1 MSRSFGCIG
10 ALQKPDNNGK
20 ERKDTM
26 DKKGSVK
33 KNVLH
38 VGIAVILLLL
48 VMAAAVP
55 LGIFNGI
62 GGFWSMIPITLD
74 MVVRLL
80 FAIAFMVIL
89 TNLILLLLKKFKTKS
104 GRLSTLS
111 TVMISLI
118 KYASVLLGFCWCL
131 TIIGV
136 NVSTIFAS
144 LGIIALILG
153 FGAETLIADLVT
165 GVFILFENQYNVG
178 DIIEVDGFRGT
189 VTEIGIRTIS
199 IMDGGGNVK
208 IINNSNMKNIV
219 NRSDQQ
225 SVAVTDISVS
235 YGEDLEELEKKLP
248 AILDGIY
255 QNHKDVFEKEVI
267 YLGVEQLSDSSVV
280 LRFKADVKEENIFSG
295 RRILNRELKIAFD
308 RENIEIP
315 FPQVDIHNR

>member
-1 MSRSFGCIG
+1 
-10 ALQKPDNNGK
+10 
-20 ERKDTM
+20 M

-38 VGIAVILLLL
+38 VGIAVILLLIL
-48 VMAAAVP
+48 MAAAVP

-62 GGFWSMIPITLD
+62 GGFWSMIPITLGT
-74 MVVRLL
+74 VVRLL

-89 TNLILLLLKKFKTKS
+89 TNLVLLLLKKFKTKN
-104 GRLSTLS
+104 GRFSTLS

-131 TIIGV
+131 TILGV

-153 FGAETLIADLVT
+153 FGAESLIADLVT

-189 VTEIGIRTIS
+189 VKEIGIRTIS
-199 IMDGGGNVK
+199 IIDGGGNVK
-208 IINNSNMKNIV
+208 IINNSNLKNIV
-219 NRSDQQ
+219 NRSNQQ
-225 SVAVTDISVS
+225 SVAVTDVSVS
-235 YGEDLEELEKKLP
+235 YSENLEELEKRLP

-255 QNHKDVFEKEVI
+255 ENHKDIFEKEVK

-280 LRFKADVKEENIFSG
+280 LRFIADVKEENIFSG

-308 RENIEIP
+308 RENIVIP